1 MTGLRR
7 KDKEIKDRAE
17 IEEVLREAQVGRLGT
32 SADGQPYVV
41 PLSFVH
47 HDGKIIFHG
56 AREGKKMEDIA
67 RNPRVCFEVD
77 AGEAIQLDDPCS
89 FSFRY
94 RSVIANGTARVI
106 EDPESSLEALRVLVE
121 KYSPGNGEKLTLE
134 RIERSKNMVVVEIA
148 VDDMVGKNS
157 PV

>member
-32 SADGQPYVV
+32 SVDGQPYVV
-41 PLSFVH
+41 PLSFAY
-47 HDGKIIFHG
+47 HDGNIIFHG

-77 AGEAIQLDDPCS
+77 TGVTRVELNSGPSIWLSPATWS
-89 FSFRY
+89 S
-94 RSVIANGTARVI
+94 TA
-106 EDPESSLEALRVLVE
+106 S
-121 KYSPGNGEKLTLE
+121 
-134 RIERSKNMVVVEIA
+134 
-148 VDDMVGKNS
+148 
-157 PV
+157 